1 MESQMSF
8 AGQRVLVMGGSSGIG
23 AATVR
28 RFARRQAAVTVTGR
42 DAERLHAIASSTGA
56 RAVAVD
62 ATDNAEL
69 ASFFAEDTRYE
80 HLILAL
86 SGAAGAGPISTVD
99 LDEIAAG
106 FAGKFWPQLRTLQA
120 ALPRLTASGSVTFI
134 TAVSA
139 RVAMPGTAGLAAI
152 NGALE
157 SMVPPLAAELA
168 PLRINAVSPG
178 VIDTPWWSS
187 MPEEARVDMFERY
200 GRALPAGRVG
210 SADEVAQAVEFLAGN
225 GYMTGSVI
233 ECAGGAQ
240 LASL

>member
-1 MESQMSF
+1 MSF
-8 AGQRVLVMGGSSGIG
+8 EGQRILVMGGSSGIG
-23 AATVR
+23 AATAR
-28 RFARRQAAVTVTGR
+28 RFAHRHATVTVTGR
-42 DAERLHAIASSTGA
+42 DPERLHAIESSTGA

-62 ATDNAEL
+62 ATDKAAL
-69 ASFFAEDTRYE
+69 AGFFGEDTTYD
-80 HLILAL
+80 HLVLAL
-86 SGAAGAGPISTVD
+86 SEAAGAGPISTMD

-120 ALPRLTASGSVTFI
+120 ALPRLAASGSVTFI

-139 RVAMPGTAGLAAI
+139 RIAMPGTAGLAAI

-157 SMVPPLAAELA
+157 SMIPPLAAELA

-187 MPEEARVDMFERY
+187 MPEDARAEMFQRY

-210 SADEVAQAVEFLAGN
+210 TADEVAQAVEFLAGN